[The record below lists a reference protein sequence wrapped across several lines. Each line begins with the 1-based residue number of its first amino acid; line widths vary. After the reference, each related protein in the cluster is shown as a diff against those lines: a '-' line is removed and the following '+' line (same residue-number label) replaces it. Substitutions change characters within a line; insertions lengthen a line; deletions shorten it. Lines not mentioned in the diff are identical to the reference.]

1 MEEPERVLQTLKGEK
16 WRMEERSG
24 LERWIWEPHGET
36 VLVEDVGLNQLD
48 GGEFVEM
55 ENKTAEGKLAGAGVG
70 VWRAEF
76 CSRKNMMIQRKSKER
91 DGKKPEGGQSSLKG
105 EGTSSRQR
113 WSSIKVENMFK
124 KQGSEGDH

>member
-55 ENKTAEGKLAGAGVG
+55 ENKTAEGKLARAGVCVEG
-70 VWRAEF
+70 RVLQQKEYDDPE
-76 CSRKNMMIQRKSKER
+76 KEQRK
-91 DGKKPEGGQSSLKG
+91 
-105 EGTSSRQR
+105 R
-113 WSSIKVENMFK
+113 W
-124 KQGSEGDH
+124 